1 MVTPAIPVPVSEVVI
16 GKLSFACMLSAA
28 TKAVAPPIRP
38 IIFAAE
44 TFRNGRTAQI
54 HDLRTQLDSSVAE
67 VSP

>member
-28 TKAVAPPIRP
+28 TGAVAADSPDHLRCGDI
-38 IIFAAE
+38 
-44 TFRNGRTAQI
+44 RNGRTAQI
-54 HDLRTQLDSSVAE
+54 HDLRTQFDGISVAE